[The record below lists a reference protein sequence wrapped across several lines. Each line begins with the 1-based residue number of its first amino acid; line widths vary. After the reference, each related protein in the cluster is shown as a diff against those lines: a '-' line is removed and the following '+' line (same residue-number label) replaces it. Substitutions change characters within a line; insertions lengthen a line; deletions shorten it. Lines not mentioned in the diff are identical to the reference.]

1 MCDLLDAWHLRNRKD
16 IVTLCLRNK
25 KLENEK
31 RQEHTMHL
39 GLIYLLSIVNQYF
52 FWLLRFL
59 LAARHMSWI
68 ANAAD
73 RLKMM
78 QQHLG
83 QQKNMDTL
91 WTHYGHTM
99 DTWWCMLVA
108 KPWQRYVWQLLVVA
122 VVVVVAAVV
131 VVVFVLFLFRFL
143 VLVAVAVLLELVG
156 LAISKHFSQTVIS
169 IPSSMD

>member
-1 MCDLLDAWHLRNRKD
+1 M
-16 IVTLCLRNK
+16 CLRNK

-91 WTHYGHTM
+91 WTHYGHM
-99 DTWWCMLVA
+99 MMHASC
-108 KPWQRYVWQLLVVA
+108 
-122 VVVVVAAVV
+122 
-131 VVVFVLFLFRFL
+131 
-143 VLVAVAVLLELVG
+143 
-156 LAISKHFSQTVIS
+156 
-169 IPSSMD
+169 